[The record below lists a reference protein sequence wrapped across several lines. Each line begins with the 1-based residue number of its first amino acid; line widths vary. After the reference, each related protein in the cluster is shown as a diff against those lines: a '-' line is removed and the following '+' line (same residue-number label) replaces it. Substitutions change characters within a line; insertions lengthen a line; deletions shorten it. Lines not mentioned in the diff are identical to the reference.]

1 MSHKSSPHP
10 GYDTTTTSPD
20 SARSSFSSPKE
31 FIPRASVLPELP
43 PTNPDLSQLVM
54 DPVKLI
60 DERIKV
66 HCFNCT
72 LVECTV
78 ELLNKEHFRTN
89 MNYCLER
96 LFSSQRFKNV
106 LEV

>member
-1 MSHKSSPHP
+1 MSVHMYNCVHVLYVCHVIFSPPCP

-31 FIPRASVLPELP
+31 FIPRTSVLPELP
-43 PTNPDLSQLVM
+43 STNPDLSQLVM

-66 HCFNCT
+66 HYFI
-72 LVECTV
+72 EYTV
-78 ELLNKEHFRTN
+78 ER
-89 MNYCLER
+89 
-96 LFSSQRFKNV
+96 S
-106 LEV
+106 